1 MTAAVRV
8 EKPGQS
14 LSLSEIVEALKTEES
29 RPDAMLRA
37 AMDHAEALAPLVI
50 DLMEKAATGVEL
62 SWEEAQFIFRSV
74 HVLAAAR
81 RTELFLP
88 LIRLINECP
97 SDVVACLLGDYE
109 VPTLAPIV
117 ISVFHGD
124 AAPLID
130 VCADRNIHGFVRWSL
145 MNALARLAFD
155 GAIARETVADFLDRF
170 DRKRLAE
177 TDDVAW
183 EGWVS
188 SILLLGLEEMRE
200 QMRAAWRDGRLLQ
213 DEDNLKD
220 YENQLTIAGNLAA
233 GDDSMFVNE
242 YLVPIDDPVEA
253 LELIVNDE
261 NDFDEDPFGDGES
274 ENDVFD
280 RDPAKAIALDEE
292 EILWLDE
299 CLASDLTIAG
309 KSLSVER
316 IDGFWCALAMDSNR
330 ARAREKV
337 NRTIKSV
344 RASVIHNNNE
354 MVAKAHQLLTRMWN
368 TIADRLGASYAHSP
382 LLEQLNEPAGR
393 HWAVGFLEGMDAMDA
408 NWARADD
415 DDEMSMFL
423 RPILRL
429 ALDDGEE
436 LQEFRM
442 TPERRAEDI
451 TVLRP
456 SILGLHSTLR
466 LRNLRAPQQPTKS
479 IKVGRNEPCP
489 CGSGKKFKRCCGSG
503 ETPPLH

>member
-8 EKPGQS
+8 EMPEES
-14 LSLSEIVEALKTEES
+14 LSVAEIVEGLKVVEG
-29 RPDAMLRA
+29 PPADLLRA
-37 AMDHAEALAPLVI
+37 AVAHADALTPLVVGVI
-50 DLMEKAATGVEL
+50 EKATTEVDI
-62 SWEEAQFIFRSV
+62 EADESRFVFFGV

-88 LIRLINECP
+88 LIRLIKECH
-97 SDVVACLLGDYE
+97 SDTVAILLGDYE

-130 VCADRNIHGFVRWSL
+130 VCADRNIDGFVRWSL

-170 DRKRLAE
+170 DREQLAE

-220 YENQLTIAGNLAA
+220 YENQLTIAGNLAP

-242 YLVPIDDPVEA
+242 HLVPIDDPVGA

-280 RDPAKAIALDEE
+280 RDPAEAIAKRQRREHR
-292 EILWLDE
+292 
-299 CLASDLTIAG
+299 
-309 KSLSVER
+309 ER
-316 IDGFWCALAMDSNR
+316 LNLHRPFG
-330 ARAREKV
+330 
-337 NRTIKSV
+337 RT
-344 RASVIHNNNE
+344 
-354 MVAKAHQLLTRMWN
+354 
-368 TIADRLGASYAHSP
+368 
-382 LLEQLNEPAGR
+382 
-393 HWAVGFLEGMDAMDA
+393 
-408 NWARADD
+408 
-415 DDEMSMFL
+415 
-423 RPILRL
+423 
-429 ALDDGEE
+429 
-436 LQEFRM
+436 
-442 TPERRAEDI
+442 
-451 TVLRP
+451 
-456 SILGLHSTLR
+456 
-466 LRNLRAPQQPTKS
+466 
-479 IKVGRNEPCP
+479 
-489 CGSGKKFKRCCGSG
+489 
-503 ETPPLH
+503 